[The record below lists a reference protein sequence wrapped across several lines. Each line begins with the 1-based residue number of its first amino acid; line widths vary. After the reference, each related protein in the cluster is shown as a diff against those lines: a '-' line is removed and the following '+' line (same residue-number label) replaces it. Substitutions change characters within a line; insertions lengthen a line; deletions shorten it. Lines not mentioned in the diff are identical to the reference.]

1 VTLVLGAMEGE
12 IAEAL
17 SSLRDVETTQWHGY
31 RVHLGRVEDRE
42 VCVAR
47 TGVGKSLSAMLC
59 QHLID
64 VYAPDQILFSGV
76 AGALNPSLEVG
87 DTVIARDCMIHDM
100 DATAVGFKR
109 GEIPYTPYRVIP
121 CDTRLVARASALTPL
136 SGSVLV
142 GRILTGDQ
150 FVSSVETRDEL
161 RGTLDGDAAEMEGAS
176 VGLVAA
182 VNQIPFLL
190 IRTISDKADGQTP
203 VDLKAFLTFASRN
216 SWHYFR
222 SIVVNG

>member
-1 VTLVLGAMEGE
+1 MTLILGAMDGE
-12 IAEAL
+12 IAEAQRN
-17 SSLRDVETTQWHGY
+17 LRETETTQWHGY
-31 RVHLGRVEDRE
+31 SIHRGWVEDRE
-42 VCVAR
+42 VCVAK
-47 TGVGKSLSAMLC
+47 TGIGKSLSAMLC

-64 VYAPDQILFSGV
+64 VYNPNQILFSGV

-87 DTVIARDCMIHDM
+87 DTVIARDCVIHDM

-109 GEIPYTPYRVIP
+109 GEIPYTPYRVIA
-121 CDTRLVARASALTPL
+121 CDEDLVARAAAVRPM
-136 SGSVLV
+136 SGTALV

-150 FVSSVETRDEL
+150 FVSSPETRNEL
-161 RGTLDGDAAEMEGAS
+161 KSSLDGDAAEMEGAS
-176 VGLVAA
+176 VGLVAT

-190 IRTISDKADGQTP
+190 IRTISDKADGQ
-203 VDLKAFLTFASRN
+203 VKIDLNAFLDFASRN